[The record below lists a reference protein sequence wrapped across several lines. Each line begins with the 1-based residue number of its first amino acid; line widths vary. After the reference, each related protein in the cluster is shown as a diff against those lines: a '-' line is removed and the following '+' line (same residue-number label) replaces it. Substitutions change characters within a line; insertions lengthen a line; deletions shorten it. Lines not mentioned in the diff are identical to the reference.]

1 MNRIN
6 SRIITK
12 GLRYWVLGV
21 SLFHLFTFSPLHAQP
36 WLKKAAKSVFT
47 VKTFN
52 ADGTLLGSANGFFIG
67 TGGEAVSSYA
77 PFKGAASAVVIDANG
92 KELPVTVILG
102 GDETYD
108 VVKFMVDSKK
118 TTPLTTYQS
127 ALVTGTNVW
136 MLPYREAK
144 SCPAG
149 TIRKTEPFRDSYEYL
164 TLALAAPENCAGSP
178 LMNEAGEV
186 VGIMQQAWHQ
196 GDTLS
201 YAVCARYA
209 DSLRI
214 TGLSINDPALRAIGI
229 KKALPNDLS
238 QAQLTLYVAGASLDS
253 VAFDALIEDFIQQFP
268 NAPDG
273 YQYRAQ
279 RETDAHQFDKAAGD
293 MEQSIKVAE
302 KKDEAHF
309 TYSKLIFQKEIYM
322 SELPYDGWSLD
333 KALTEVQEASRINP
347 QAIYRHH
354 EATILFAQKKYS
366 EAYQVYTSLFDS
378 EIRSASLFYEA
389 SRCQEML
396 HDSIAQLA
404 LLDSCVATFSRP
416 YLKEAAPYL
425 FVRSQLRLKAN
436 KYRDAVNDLNDYES
450 LMQTSVNANFYYL
463 RHQAEIGGRLFQ
475 QALNDINRAI
485 QMEPDNTF
493 YMAERA
499 SLQVRVGL
507 HDEAMETAKE
517 IIKLEPQSSD
527 GYLFL
532 GLAQCLK
539 GQKAEGIQ
547 NLQKALELGDQQAA
561 GLIEKYK

>member
-21 SLFHLFTFSPLHAQP
+21 SLFHFFTFSPLHAQP

-92 KELPVTVILG
+92 KELPVTAILG

-127 ALVTGTNVW
+127 TLATGTNVW

-164 TLALAAPENCAGSP
+164 TLALAAPEDCAGSP

-186 VGIMQQAWHQ
+186 VGIMQQAWNQ

-201 YAVCARYA
+201 YAVCTRYA

-229 KKALPNDLS
+229 KKALPSDLS

-279 RETDAHQFDKAAGD
+279 RETDAHQFDKAARD

-366 EAYQVYTSLFDS
+366 EAYQVYTTLFDS

>member
-1 MNRIN
+1 MRNN
-6 SRIITK
+6 IIMQRRA
-12 GLRYWVLGV
+12 LI
-21 SLFHLFTFSPLHAQP
+21 SLSFLFYFSFIPAGAQP
-36 WLKKAAKSVFT
+36 WIKKAAKSVFSL
-47 VKTFN
+47 KTFT
-52 ADGTLLGSANGFFIG
+52 ADGSLIGSANGFFIG

-77 PFKGAASAVVIDANG
+77 PFKGAATAVVIDANG
-92 KELPVTVILG
+92 KELPVTAILG
-102 GDETYD
+102 ADETYD
-108 VVKFMVDSKK
+108 VVKFLVDNKK
-118 TTPLTTYQS
+118 TTPLTVSPVNATTAS
-127 ALVTGTNVW
+127 NVW
-136 MLPYREAK
+136 ILPYRETK
-144 SCPAG
+144 SCPGG
-149 TIRKTEPFRDSYEYL
+149 TIRKTEAFRDSYDYL
-164 TLALAAPENCAGSP
+164 TLALTAPEECAGSP
-178 LMNEAGEV
+178 LLNDAGEV
-186 VGIMQQAWHQ
+186 VGVMQQTWHQ

-209 DSLRI
+209 DSLHI
-214 TGLSINDPALRAIGI
+214 SGLSINDPALRAIGI
-229 KKALPNDLS
+229 KKALPSELN
-238 QAQLTLYVAGASLDS
+238 QAVLTLYVAGASLDS
-253 VAFDALIEDFIQQFP
+253 TAYDALIEDFIQQFP
-268 NAPDG
+268 SAPDG

-279 RETDAHQFDKAAGD
+279 RETDALLFDKAARD
-293 MEQSIKVAE
+293 MEQSIKVAD

-322 SELPYDGWSLD
+322 SNTPYEGWSLD

-347 QAIYRHH
+347 LAVYRHH

-366 EAYQVYTSLFDS
+366 EAYQVYTTLFNS
-378 EIRSASLFYEA
+378 EIRSAGIFFEA

-396 HDSIAQLA
+396 NDTTAQLA
-404 LLDSCVATFSRP
+404 LLDSCIATFSRP

-425 FVRSQLRLKAN
+425 FARSQARQKAN

-475 QALNDINRAI
+475 QALNDINRAV

-493 YMAERA
+493 YLAERA

-507 HDEAMETAKE
+507 HNEAIETAQE

-539 GQKAEGIQ
+539 GQKAEGVK
-547 NLQKALELGDQQAA
+547 NLQKALELGDPQAE

>member
-1 MNRIN
+1 MNRIS
-6 SRIITK
+6 SRIISK
-12 GLRYWVLGV
+12 GLRYWVLSV

-92 KELPVTVILG
+92 KELPVTAILG

-127 ALVTGTNVW
+127 ALATGTNVW

-149 TIRKTEPFRDSYEYL
+149 TVRKTEPFRDSYEYL
-164 TLALAAPENCAGSP
+164 TLALAAPEDCAGSP

-229 KKALPNDLS
+229 KKALPSDLS

-253 VAFDALIEDFIQQFP
+253 VAFNALIEDFIQQFP

-279 RETDAHQFDKAAGD
+279 RETDAHQFDKAARD

-322 SELPYDGWSLD
+322 SGLPYDGWSLD

-366 EAYQVYTSLFDS
+366 EAYQVYTTLFDS

-425 FVRSQLRLKAN
+425 FVRSQLRLKVN

-547 NLQKALELGDQQAA
+547 ILQKALELGDQQAA

>member
-92 KELPVTVILG
+92 KELPVTAILG

-127 ALVTGTNVW
+127 ALATGTNVW

-164 TLALAAPENCAGSP
+164 TLALAAPEDCAGSP
-178 LMNEAGEV
+178 LMNETGEV

-347 QAIYRHH
+347 QPIYRHH

-366 EAYQVYTSLFDS
+366 EAYQVYTTLFDS